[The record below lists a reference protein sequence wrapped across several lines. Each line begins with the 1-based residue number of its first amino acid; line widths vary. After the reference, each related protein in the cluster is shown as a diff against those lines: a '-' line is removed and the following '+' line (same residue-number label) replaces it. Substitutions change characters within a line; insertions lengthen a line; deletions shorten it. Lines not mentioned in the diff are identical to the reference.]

1 MVELIAVVILLVA
14 VVGGFGYGVAV
25 LYNRSRERREA

>member
-1 MVELIAVVILLVA
+1 MEFVLVMLLMVVVLAL
-14 VVGGFGYGVAV
+14 GGYGLAV

>member
-1 MVELIAVVILLVA
+1 MQLIVVVLLLLVVI
-14 VVGGFGYGVAV
+14 GGFGYGLAV

>member
-1 MVELIAVVILLVA
+1 MVELIAFVLLLVA
-14 VVGGFGYGVAV
+14 ALGGFGYGLAV

>member
-1 MVELIAVVILLVA
+1 MEFVVFMILLVA
-14 VVGGFGYGVAV
+14 VVVVAGYSLAV

>member
-1 MVELIAVVILLVA
+1 VELIVVVLLLLVVI
-14 VVGGFGYGVAV
+14 GGFGYGLAV

>member
-1 MVELIAVVILLVA
+1 MEFALVMLLLVA
-14 VVGGFGYGVAV
+14 VLSLGGYGLAV